1 MLNEEQQDDL
11 LRLVKAATE
20 QLGTAKE
27 KLAQAE
33 QKLQANTEL
42 LNKSTQ
48 SIQVLLRFIEANGLQ
63 PPLNFG
69 A

>member
-1 MLNEEQQDDL
+1 MLTEEQQDDL
-11 LRLVKAATE
+11 IRLVKAATE
-20 QLGTAKE
+20 QLNTVR
-27 KLAQAE
+27 E
-33 QKLQANTEL
+33 QRDEAVEKLQANTKL
-42 LNKSTQ
+42 LNQSTQ